1 MKKFLL
7 LKGYLVAIFSIL
19 SAVLLY
25 WIFAYDMDD
34 SVFSYIIY
42 AFSFYSLTVLVIFL
56 FLRVKKIRLQIITL
70 LKKNNR
76 TREILDDRLER
87 YRTFLFVSFVLNL
100 ILSII
105 KIVIGVYLSSYW
117 VLINGA
123 YYLVLAALRAFIS
136 TSWKESAEKQRA
148 KIKIVGFLLA
158 IMAISYFVILIEMYI
173 NYSAITYP
181 MYLIYLAALYAFVK
195 VSFALKDI
203 FSKKI
208 ERSTVVVAT
217 FSVKLA
223 NALVAIIFLESSML
237 AEFGS
242 HSEGE
247 RVLLLISGCIVAL
260 IILLLSVYISIT
272 ADKYH
277 S

>member
-1 MKKFLL
+1 ME
-7 LKGYLVAIFSIL
+7 
-19 SAVLLY
+19 
-25 WIFAYDMDD
+25 D

-42 AFSFYSLTVLVIFL
+42 TFSFYSLTTLVIFL
-56 FLRVKKIRLQIITL
+56 SLRVKKIRLQIITL
-70 LKKNNR
+70 LKRNNR
-76 TREILDDRLER
+76 TREILDDRVER
-87 YRTFLFVSFVLNL
+87 YRAFLIVSFILNL

-105 KIVIGVYLSSYW
+105 KIVIGAYLSSYW

-136 TSWKESAEKQRA
+136 KSWKESAEKQRA
-148 KIKIVGFLLA
+148 IIKVAAFLLG
-158 IMAISYFVILIEMYI
+158 IMAITYFVILIEMYI
-173 NYSAITYP
+173 NYSAIIYP

-195 VSFALKDI
+195 VSFAIKDI

-208 ERSTVVVAT
+208 ERSPVIVAN
-217 FSVKLA
+217 FGVKLA

-242 HSEGE
+242 NSEGE

-260 IILLLSVYISIT
+260 IILLLSVYIYKH
-272 ADKYH
+272 ADR
-277 S
+277 

>member
-1 MKKFLL
+1 
-7 LKGYLVAIFSIL
+7 
-19 SAVLLY
+19 
-25 WIFAYDMDD
+25 
-34 SVFSYIIY
+34 
-42 AFSFYSLTVLVIFL
+42 
-56 FLRVKKIRLQIITL
+56 
-70 LKKNNR
+70 
-76 TREILDDRLER
+76 
-87 YRTFLFVSFVLNL
+87 
-100 ILSII
+100 
-105 KIVIGVYLSSYW
+105 
-117 VLINGA
+117 
-123 YYLVLAALRAFIS
+123 
-136 TSWKESAEKQRA
+136 
-148 KIKIVGFLLA
+148 
-158 IMAISYFVILIEMYI
+158 MAISYFVILIEMYI

>member
-148 KIKIVGFLLA
+148 KIKVAGFLLA

-208 ERSTVVVAT
+208 ERSTVIVAT
-217 FSVKLA
+217 FGVKLA
-223 NALVAIIFLESSML
+223 NALVSIIFLESSML

>member
-105 KIVIGVYLSSYW
+105 KIVIGVYLSSY
-117 VLINGA
+117 
-123 YYLVLAALRAFIS
+123 
-136 TSWKESAEKQRA
+136 
-148 KIKIVGFLLA
+148 
-158 IMAISYFVILIEMYI
+158 
-173 NYSAITYP
+173 
-181 MYLIYLAALYAFVK
+181 
-195 VSFALKDI
+195 
-203 FSKKI
+203 
-208 ERSTVVVAT
+208 
-217 FSVKLA
+217 
-223 NALVAIIFLESSML
+223 
-237 AEFGS
+237 
-242 HSEGE
+242 
-247 RVLLLISGCIVAL
+247 
-260 IILLLSVYISIT
+260 
-272 ADKYH
+272 
-277 S
+277 

>member
-7 LKGYLVAIFSIL
+7 LKGYLVAIFSCFSLI
-19 SAVLLY
+19 LLY
-25 WIFAYDMDD
+25 WVFAYDMED

-42 AFSFYSLTVLVIFL
+42 TFSFYSLTVLVIFL

-70 LKKNNR
+70 LKRNNR
-76 TREILDDRLER
+76 TREILDDRVER
-87 YRTFLFVSFVLNL
+87 YRAFLIVSFILNL

-105 KIVIGVYLSSYW
+105 KIVIGAYLSSYW

-123 YYLVLAALRAFIS
+123 YYMILAILRAFIS
-136 TSWKESAEKQRA
+136 KSWKESAEKQRA
-148 KIKIVGFLLA
+148 KIKVAAFLLA
-158 IMAISYFVILIEMYI
+158 IMAITYFVILIEMYI
-173 NYSAITYP
+173 NYSAIIYP

-195 VSFALKDI
+195 VSFAIKDI

-208 ERSTVVVAT
+208 ERSPVIVAN
-217 FSVKLA
+217 FGVKLA

-242 HSEGE
+242 NSEGE
-247 RVLLLISGCIVAL
+247 RALLLISGCIVAL
-260 IILLLSVYISIT
+260 IILLLSVYIYKH
-272 ADKYH
+272 ADR
-277 S
+277 

>member
-1 MKKFLL
+1 MKKFFL

-19 SAVLLY
+19 SAILLY
-25 WIFAYDMDD
+25 WVFANNMED
-34 SVFSYIIY
+34 SFLSYIIY
-42 AFSFYSLTVLVIFL
+42 TFSFYSLTTLVLFL
-56 FLRVKKIRLQIITL
+56 SLRVKKIRLQIITL
-70 LKKNNR
+70 LKKNNK
-76 TREILDDRLER
+76 TRAILDDRVER

-100 ILSII
+100 TLSII
-105 KIVIGVYLSSYW
+105 KIAIGVYLSSYW

-123 YYLVLAALRAFIS
+123 YYMILAILRAFIS

-148 KIKIVGFLLA
+148 KIKIAGFLLA
-158 IMAISYFVILIEMYI
+158 IMAITYFVILIEMYI

-195 VSFALKDI
+195 VSFAIKDI

-208 ERSTVVVAT
+208 ERSPVIVAT
-217 FSVKLA
+217 FCVKLA

-242 HSEGE
+242 NSEGE
-247 RVLLLISGCIVAL
+247 RVLLLISGCSVAL
-260 IILLLSVYISIT
+260 IILLLSVYISKH
-272 ADKYH
+272 AGKYH

>member
-56 FLRVKKIRLQIITL
+56 FLRVKKIRLQIISL
-70 LKKNNR
+70 LKRNNR
-76 TREILDDRLER
+76 TREILDDRVER

-148 KIKIVGFLLA
+148 KIKIAGFLLA

-217 FSVKLA
+217 FGVKLA

-260 IILLLSVYISIT
+260 IILLLSIYISIA

>member
-1 MKKFLL
+1 MKKFFL

-76 TREILDDRLER
+76 TREILDDRVER

-123 YYLVLAALRAFIS
+123 YYLILAALRAFIS

-148 KIKIVGFLLA
+148 KIKVAGFLLA

-208 ERSTVVVAT
+208 ERSTVIVAT
-217 FSVKLA
+217 FGVKLA
-223 NALVAIIFLESSML
+223 NALVSIIFLESSML